1 MSNQNNGH
9 SKLDEAGAISS
20 GSREILAREPFVRML
35 YLERK
40 RSERSGRSFIL
51 MLLETARLLRAE
63 SDTGVLEEV
72 LQAVSHSTRE
82 TDITGWYKDGS
93 VIGVIFTELG
103 ANTDGKSAARAL
115 LTRVTNALA
124 STLSIKQINQISL
137 TFHVFPEDWSKG
149 GSSGGIEK
157 SLYDDLLHDR
167 APSRVSLGVKRLMD
181 IAGSLAALLLSLP
194 LFIAI
199 TITIKLTSRGPVLFR
214 QVRLGQYGKRFT
226 FLKFRSMCANND
238 PTIHRE
244 YVKQFIAGANGCAQI
259 AGTQTCYKLT
269 ADPRIT
275 PVGRFLRKT
284 SLDEI
289 PQFLNVLLGDMSLV
303 GPRPPILYEA
313 GCYHTWHKARLLA
326 AKPGITGLWQVAG
339 RSSVK
344 FDDMVRLDLR
354 YAQSWSLWLD
364 LKILLQTPLAVL
376 AANGAQ

>member
-63 SDTGVLEEV
+63 SDVGVLKEV

-137 TFHVFPEDWSKG
+137 TFHVFPEDWSKD
-149 GSSGGIEK
+149 GSSGGIEA

-167 APSRVSLGVKRLMD
+167 APSRVCLGVKRLMD
-181 IAGSLAALLLSLP
+181 IAGSLAALLFSLP

-199 TITIKLTSRGPVLFR
+199 AITIKLTSRGPVLFR

-226 FLKFRSMCANND
+226 FLKFRSMYTNSD

-376 AANGAQ
+376 AMSGAQ